1 MVNRSIQ
8 LGCFFFFMLSF
19 SYSSKGQEFVF
30 SSNCVQAYHCF
41 LSMKINEG
49 KVWLSKEIASNPKN
63 LLPYVLVNYE
73 DFVSLSF
80 NENPA
85 EYKLRKPLLNKR
97 LKVIE
102 QGNQQS
108 PYYLFSKGLLYYQWS
123 LIQIK
128 YSDYWNAVW
137 DFRKSYFF
145 FKDNQKKY
153 PTFPYNQVFLGLQ
166 EAAISTIPSGYKWA
180 TSILGLKGD
189 MKKGIAS
196 IKQFIASKQIPFNEE
211 ACLYYVYL
219 KNYLENDPEGAF
231 ELTKSLNLDI
241 KNNLVFTFMSA
252 NLALNN
258 KKAQL
263 AETILENR
271 TKSNAYMAFPMLDY
285 ELGDAKLKRLDY
297 NAMSSLQK
305 FVQTYKGNFYI
316 KDAYLSMAFCAYLQ
330 GNQKLADSYLLK
342 IKSSGKTESDADKQ
356 AQKFALKGKFPDKE
370 LLKARLL
377 NDGGYHQQSLEI
389 LLKKN
394 VQSFNSAEEKLEYLY
409 RLARVYDDL
418 NLGEKAIQYYDLTI
432 VSGKESTEYFA
443 ARAALQAG
451 CIFEKKG
458 QKAKAMQY
466 FQSVLDMD
474 NHDYKN
480 SLDQRAKAGI
490 NRLKGV

>member
-1 MVNRSIQ
+1 MFARSPRK
-8 LGCFFFFMLSF
+8 LFLFFIFLAF
-19 SYSSKGQEFVF
+19 SNSIKGQEFQF
-30 SSNCVQAYHCF
+30 SANCVQAYHCF

-49 KVWLSKEIASNPKN
+49 KSWLTKEIAANPKN
-63 LLPYVLVNYE
+63 LLPYVLINYE

-85 EYKLRKPLLNKR
+85 EYKLRKPLLDKR

-102 QGNQQS
+102 QGNKQS

-123 LIQIK
+123 LIKIK

-145 FKDNQKKY
+145 FKDNQKKF
-153 PTFPYNQVFLGLQ
+153 PAFPYNKVFLGLQ

-196 IKQFIASKQIPFNEE
+196 IKQFIASKEIPFNEE

-263 AETILENR
+263 AETIIENR
-271 TKSNAYMAFPMLDY
+271 TKSSAYMTFPMLDY

-297 NAMSSLQK
+297 TAMLSLQK
-305 FVQTYKGNFYI
+305 FVSNYKGNFYV
-316 KDAYLSMAFCAYLQ
+316 KDAYLSMAYCAYLQ
-330 GNQKLADSYLLK
+330 GNQKLADAYLMK
-342 IKSSGKTESDADKQ
+342 VKTIGKTESDADKQ

-394 VQSFNSAEEKLEYLY
+394 AQVFNTPEEKLEYLY

-418 NLGEKAIQYYDLTI
+418 NQDEKAIQYYDLTI
-432 VSGKESTEYFA
+432 ASGKESTEYFA

-458 QKAKAMQY
+458 QKAKALQY
-466 FQSVLDMD
+466 FQTVLDLE